1 MLSVTKNN
9 ENFTCVKFA
18 RHGIL
23 MRTEG
28 KLRKIFLRF
37 AFQEALPAP
46 EAVKNR
52 EKRQQ
57 FGNRKCLKRR
67 SFHDDQRVYGR

>member
-9 ENFTCVKFA
+9 ENFTCVKLA
-18 RHGIL
+18 RRGIL
-23 MRTEG
+23 TRTDG

-52 EKRQQ
+52 KKRQQ
-57 FGNRKCLKRR
+57 FGKRKMFEKEEF
-67 SFHDDQRVYGR
+67 S

>member
-23 MRTEG
+23 TRTDG

-57 FGNRKCLKRR
+57 FGKWKIFEKEEF
-67 SFHDDQRVYGR
+67 S

>member
-9 ENFTCVKFA
+9 ENFTCVKLA
-18 RHGIL
+18 RRGIL
-23 MRTEG
+23 TRTDE
-28 KLRKIFLRF
+28 KLWKIFLRF
-37 AFQEALPAP
+37 AFQAALLAP

-57 FGNRKCLKRR
+57 SGMRKMFEKEEF
-67 SFHDDQRVYGR
+67 S

>member
-1 MLSVTKNN
+1 MVSVTKNN

-18 RHGIL
+18 RRGIL

-37 AFQEALPAP
+37 AFQAALPAS
-46 EAVKNR
+46 EMVKNR
-52 EKRQQ
+52 KKRQQ
-57 FGNRKCLKRR
+57 FGKRKIFEKEEF
-67 SFHDDQRVYGR
+67 S

>member
-18 RHGIL
+18 RRGIL
-23 MRTEG
+23 MRTER

-37 AFQEALPAP
+37 AFQAALPAP
-46 EAVKNR
+46 GTVKTR
-52 EKRQQ
+52 KKRQK
-57 FGNRKCLKRR
+57 FGKRKNFEKEE
-67 SFHDDQRVYGR
+67 FP

>member
-9 ENFTCVKFA
+9 ENFTCVKLA
-18 RHGIL
+18 RRDIL
-23 MRTEG
+23 TRTDG

-46 EAVKNR
+46 EAVKNC
-52 EKRQQ
+52 ENRQQ
-57 FGNRKCLKRR
+57 SEMRKMFEKEEF
-67 SFHDDQRVYGR
+67 S

>member
-9 ENFTCVKFA
+9 ENFTCVKLA
-18 RHGIL
+18 RRGIL
-23 MRTEG
+23 TRRDG

-37 AFQEALPAP
+37 AFQEALLTP
-46 EAVKNR
+46 EVVKNR

-57 FGNRKCLKRR
+57 SEMRKMFEKEEF
-67 SFHDDQRVYGR
+67 S

>member
-1 MLSVTKNN
+1 MLSTTKNN
-9 ENFTCVKFA
+9 ENFTCVKWA
-18 RHGIL
+18 WRGIL
-23 MRTEG
+23 TRTDG

-57 FGNRKCLKRR
+57 FGKRKIFEKEEF
-67 SFHDDQRVYGR
+67 S

>member
-18 RHGIL
+18 RRGIL

-37 AFQEALPAP
+37 AFQAALSAP
-46 EAVKNR
+46 GTVKKR
-52 EKRQQ
+52 KKRQK
-57 FGNRKCLKRR
+57 FGKRKNFEKEEF
-67 SFHDDQRVYGR
+67 S

>member
-9 ENFTCVKFA
+9 ENFPCVKLA
-18 RHGIL
+18 RRCIL
-23 MRTEG
+23 TRTDG

-57 FGNRKCLKRR
+57 SEMRKMFEKEEF
-67 SFHDDQRVYGR
+67 S

>member
-9 ENFTCVKFA
+9 ENFTCVKLA
-18 RHGIL
+18 RRGIL
-23 MRTEG
+23 TRTDG

-57 FGNRKCLKRR
+57 SEMRKMFEKEE
-67 SFHDDQRVYGR
+67 FP

>member
-1 MLSVTKNN
+1 MLSTTKNN

-18 RHGIL
+18 RRGIL
-23 MRTEG
+23 TRAEG

-37 AFQEALPAP
+37 AFQEVLLAP

-52 EKRQQ
+52 AKRQQ
-57 FGNRKCLKRR
+57 SEMRKMFEKEEF
-67 SFHDDQRVYGR
+67 S

>member
-9 ENFTCVKFA
+9 ENFTCVKLV
-18 RHGIL
+18 RRDIL
-23 MRTEG
+23 TRTDG
-28 KLRKIFLRF
+28 KLRNIFLRF
-37 AFQEALPAP
+37 AFQAALLAP

-57 FGNRKCLKRR
+57 SEMRKMFEKEEF
-67 SFHDDQRVYGR
+67 S

>member
-1 MLSVTKNN
+1 MLSTTKNN
-9 ENFTCVKFA
+9 ENFTCVKLS
-18 RHGIL
+18 RRGIL
-23 MRTEG
+23 TRTDG

-57 FGNRKCLKRR
+57 SEMRKMFEKEEF
-67 SFHDDQRVYGR
+67 S

>member
-9 ENFTCVKFA
+9 ENFTCVKLA
-18 RHGIL
+18 RRGIL
-23 MRTEG
+23 TRTDG
-28 KLRKIFLRF
+28 KLRTIFLRF
-37 AFQEALPAP
+37 AFQASLPAP

-57 FGNRKCLKRR
+57 SEKRKMFEKEEF
-67 SFHDDQRVYGR
+67 S

>member
-1 MLSVTKNN
+1 MLFVTKNN
-9 ENFTCVKFA
+9 ENFICVKLA
-18 RHGIL
+18 RRGIL
-23 MRTEG
+23 TRADG

-37 AFQEALPAP
+37 AFQAALSAP

-57 FGNRKCLKRR
+57 SGMRKMFEKEEF
-67 SFHDDQRVYGR
+67 S

>member
-9 ENFTCVKFA
+9 ENFYLRKVCPA
-18 RHGIL
+18 RYL

-28 KLRKIFLRF
+28 KLRNNFLRF
-37 AFQEALPAP
+37 AFQAALPAP
-46 EAVKNR
+46 DAVKNR

-57 FGNRKCLKRR
+57 SEMRKMFEKEEF
-67 SFHDDQRVYGR
+67 S

>member
-1 MLSVTKNN
+1 MVSVTKNN

-18 RHGIL
+18 RRGIL

-37 AFQEALPAP
+37 AFQAALPAP
-46 EAVKNR
+46 ETVKNR
-52 EKRQQ
+52 KKRQQ
-57 FGNRKCLKRR
+57 SEMRKMFEKEEF
-67 SFHDDQRVYGR
+67 S

>member
-9 ENFTCVKFA
+9 ENFTCVKLA
-18 RHGIL
+18 RRGIL
-23 MRTEG
+23 TRTDG
-28 KLRKIFLRF
+28 KLRTIFLRF
-37 AFQEALPAP
+37 AFQAALPVP

-57 FGNRKCLKRR
+57 SEMRKMFEKEEF
-67 SFHDDQRVYGR
+67 S

>member
-1 MLSVTKNN
+1 MLSTTKNN
-9 ENFTCVKFA
+9 ENFTCEKLA
-18 RHGIL
+18 RRGIL
-23 MRTEG
+23 TRTER

-37 AFQEALPAP
+37 AFQAVLPAP

-57 FGNRKCLKRR
+57 FGKRKMFEKEEF
-67 SFHDDQRVYGR
+67 S